1 MKMEQQLTESQQRIS
16 LATAD
21 FLASD
26 KALLPFTQQ
35 LQSLE
40 KQTQEATNNVQLNE
54 PLAGMEKM
62 SADLDML
69 SNLMASLKFE
79 DTIQQTH
86 IIESISEIYARLNQA
101 RARLQQ
107 RRKEQGSVESIG
119 SIRCSI

>member
-1 MKMEQQLTESQQRIS
+1 M
-16 LATAD
+16 
-21 FLASD
+21 ASD